1 MDTVSI
7 SGLEVD
13 TVIGIHD
20 WERDIRQTV
29 ILDLEMATDTQA
41 AAKTDVIEDA
51 LDYAAIS
58 EHLIELVQLSECQ
71 LIETLAEEIARV
83 LQLEFQ
89 IPWLSV
95 KVIKPGAVPQA
106 SNVAVRIERGSMD

>member
-7 SGLEVD
+7 SGLRVD

-29 ILDLEMATDTQA
+29 VLDLEMAGDNRA
-41 AAKTDVIEDA
+41 AAKTDAIEDA

-58 EHLIELVQLSECQ
+58 QRLIELVQQSECQ

-83 LQLEFQ
+83 VQVEFQ
-89 IPWLSV
+89 VPWLRVSV
-95 KVIKPGAVPQA
+95 SKPGAVPEA
-106 SNVAVRIERGSMD
+106 DNVAVHIERGKSD